1 MNGLEAMRE
10 TVGAA
15 SGARKL
21 SVRLPGRAAAEVL
34 IGILGL
40 AGAATAMAA
49 AMTEPVIRT
58 EDVALFYRVYDSAG
72 GHPTAEAL
80 QHDYL
85 DRGSEGL
92 HELARLRN
100 VTGASIAATL
110 ARRPEIYSDARRC
123 TAVLPAVR
131 RRLGAALHKL
141 GELYPEARF
150 PPVTIA
156 VGRGK
161 PVGVGSPA
169 AGVQIG
175 LEALCATDYL
185 NPNLEDRFVYVIA
198 HEYAHVQQ
206 NQTLG
211 DDPHP
216 TVLAGSLTEGA
227 AEFTAELTA
236 GSVAYAVF
244 AASTRGHEQ
253 QIETKFLADKDKTD
267 ISDWLDNGTP
277 QSPGDLGYWVGY
289 RIVKSYYQHA
299 PDKRGA
305 LREILEMSDPPLFL
319 ARSGWYPGIV
329 LK

>member
-1 MNGLEAMRE
+1 MNCLEALRE
-10 TVGAA
+10 TVRAA
-15 SGARKL
+15 SAACSL
-21 SVRLPGRAAAEVL
+21 SHRLPGRAAAEVL

-40 AGAATAMAA
+40 AAAATTAA
-49 AMTEPVIRT
+49 AVTEPVIRT
-58 EDVALFYRVYDSAG
+58 EDVALFYRVYDGAD

-92 HELARLRN
+92 HQLAKLRN

-110 ARRPEIYSDARRC
+110 AKRPEIYSDARRC

-131 RRLGAALHKL
+131 RRLAAALHKL
-141 GELYPEARF
+141 GELYPDARF

-156 VGRGK
+156 IGRGR

-169 AGVQIG
+169 TGVQIG

-185 NPNLEDRFVYVIA
+185 NPNLEDRFVYVIV

-216 TVLAGSLTEGA
+216 TVLQGSLNEGA

-244 AASTRGHEQ
+244 AASTRGHER
-253 QIETKFLADKDKTD
+253 QIETQFLADKDKTD

-299 PDKRGA
+299 PDKRAA

-319 ARSGWYPGIV
+319 SKSGWYPGIE
-329 LK
+329 LQ